1 MSRKMDEPAELTPEQ
16 FEREVEKQ
24 ITEMGISLSEF
35 EVRRLE
41 KISATDGVYEID
53 VTARFEAL
61 GANYLVLIE
70 CKHHK
75 NPIKRDVVQVLN
87 DRLRAVGA
95 QKGMIFSTTQYQRGA
110 LEYAKAHGIALARVV
125 DGSVLY
131 ETKSYD
137 QRRAEP
143 PPWLPPYGAYLV
155 SLSDEGGESYSLM
168 RRGIAAE
175 LIELFKVGDAG
186 R

>member
-1 MSRKMDEPAELTPEQ
+1 MSRRMDEPTTLTPEQ

-24 ITEMGISLSEF
+24 ITSMGISLSEF

-41 KISATDGVYEID
+41 KISAADGIYEID

-61 GANYLVLIE
+61 GVSFLVLIE

-75 NPIKRDVVQVLN
+75 NPIKRDVVQVLK

-95 QKGMIFSTTQYQRGA
+95 QKGMIFSTVQYQRGA
-110 LEYAKAHGIALARVV
+110 LAYAKAHGIALARVI

-131 ETKSYD
+131 ETKSYG

-143 PPWLPPYGAYLV
+143 PPWVPPYAAYIV

-168 RRGIAAE
+168 RRGGAGE
-175 LIELFKVGDAG
+175 LLEQFKTDA
-186 R
+186 